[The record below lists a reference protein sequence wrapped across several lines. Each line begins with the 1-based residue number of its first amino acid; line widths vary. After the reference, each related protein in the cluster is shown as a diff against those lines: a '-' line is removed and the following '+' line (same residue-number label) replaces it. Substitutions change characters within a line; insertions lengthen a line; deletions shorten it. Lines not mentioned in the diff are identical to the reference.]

1 MSIKSDLPLEEKA
14 LIIVLCG
21 QDFSAKIAHTIK
33 RSKNAHTSFLQKSKK
48 IDVQKRSVRP
58 HKLSLRTTR
67 AIVTSASS
75 GHVTVR
81 DILNQ
86 SRANFSLRTSQR
98 ILQTVPHVT
107 FAPLMRRILL
117 ENGPIL
123 T

>member
-1 MSIKSDLPLEEKA
+1 MIIKSDLPLEEKA
-14 LIIVLCG
+14 QIIVLCG

-33 RSKNAHTSFLQKSKK
+33 RCKNAHTSFLQKSKK
-48 IDVQKRSVRP
+48 IGVQKRSVRP

-67 AIVTSASS
+67 EIVNSASS

-86 SRANFSLRTSQR
+86 SRANVSLRTSQR

-107 FAPLMRRILL
+107 SAPLMRRILL